1 MRFRIRLRC
10 DVETEA
16 DWRLFPSL
24 VRFDPCYYVGYKC
37 NLRRLDEYHNLSNYL
52 RELYQTPG
60 IADVCDIAGMKRGVF
75 SKAGPVGSN
84 GIVPIG
90 PAVDYARPHDR
101 GRLARRN

>member
-1 MRFRIRLRC
+1 MQ
-10 DVETEA
+10 
-16 DWRLFPSL
+16 PS
-24 VRFDPCYYVGYKC
+24 PS
-37 NLRRLDEYHNLSNYL
+37 RRVPQISNYL

-90 PAVDYARPHDR
+90 PTVDYSRPHDR
-101 GRLARRN
+101 DRLARRN